1 MNTLIVLSYPD
12 LDAARRALAELGT
25 LRDRHVVALSGVVI
39 VECSTDGQ
47 LRTHAIDA
55 GRVSSGSLLDSVV
68 AHIESSLDAWR
79 ERPVDDA
86 LTDRVARK
94 ARPGTVSLGLAATQL
109 DIYALSA
116 ALAPLGGDVTD
127 TTLSIDDEL
136 KLVEA
141 ISNARDVNSGNSGNS
156 GNSPPTD

>member
-25 LRDRHVVALSGVVI
+25 LRDRHVVALAGVVI

-47 LRTHAIDA
+47 LRTHAVDP

-109 DIYALSA
+109 DIDALSA
-116 ALAPLGGDVTD
+116 ALAALGGDVTD

-141 ISNARDVNSGNSGNS
+141 ISNARDVNSDNS

>member
-1 MNTLIVLSYPD
+1 MIV
-12 LDAARRALAELGT
+12 A
-25 LRDRHVVALSGVVI
+25 
-39 VECSTDGQ
+39 CSTDGQ
-47 LRTHAIDA
+47 LRTHAVDP
-55 GRVSSGSLLDSVV
+55 GRVSSGLLLDNVV

-94 ARPGTVSLGLAATQL
+94 ARPGTVSLGLAATQV

-116 ALAPLGGDVTD
+116 ALAPLGGEVVD

-141 ISNARDVNSGNSGNS
+141 ISNARDDNDGNGGN
-156 GNSPPTD
+156 NPPTN

>member
-12 LDAARRALAELGT
+12 LDAARRVMAELGT

-39 VECSTDGQ
+39 VECATDGQ
-47 LRTHAIDA
+47 LRTHSIDP
-55 GRVSSGSLLDSVV
+55 GRVPSGSLLDSVV
-68 AHIESSLDAWR
+68 EHIESSLDAWR

-116 ALAPLGGDVTD
+116 ALAPFGGEVTD

-141 ISNARDVNSGNSGNS
+141 ISNARDGGSGAASG
-156 GNSPPTD
+156 

>member
-25 LRDRHVVALSGVVI
+25 LRDRHVVALAGVVI
-39 VECSTDGQ
+39 VACSTDGQ
-47 LRTHAIDA
+47 LRTHAVDP

-94 ARPGTVSLGLAATQL
+94 ARPGTVSLGLAATQV

-116 ALAPLGGDVTD
+116 ALAPLGGEVVD

-141 ISNARDVNSGNSGNS
+141 ISNARDDNS

>member
-1 MNTLIVLSYPD
+1 MNTLIALSYPD
-12 LDAARRALAELGT
+12 LETAHRALAELGT

-39 VECSTDGQ
+39 VECATGGQ
-47 LRTHAIDA
+47 LRAHAVDPDA
-55 GRVSSGSLLDSVV
+55 ASSGSLLGRAVER
-68 AHIESSLDAWR
+68 IESSIDAWR

-86 LTDRVARK
+86 LIDHVARK
-94 ARPGTVSLGLAATQL
+94 ARPGTVSLGLSATQL

-116 ALAPLGGDVTD
+116 ALAPFGGDVID

-141 ISNARDVNSGNSGNS
+141 ISNARNGSGGAVA
-156 GNSPPTD
+156 D

>member
-12 LDAARRALAELGT
+12 LDAARRAMAELGT

-39 VECSTDGQ
+39 VECTTDGR
-47 LRTHAIDA
+47 LRTHSVDP
-55 GRVSSGSLLDSVV
+55 GRVSSGSLLGSVV
-68 AHIESSLDAWR
+68 EHIEASLDAWR

-116 ALAPLGGDVTD
+116 ALAPFGGEVTD

-141 ISNARDVNSGNSGNS
+141 ISNARDGGGSVAA
-156 GNSPPTD
+156 D

>member
-1 MNTLIVLSYPD
+1 MT
-12 LDAARRALAELGT
+12 
-25 LRDRHVVALSGVVI
+25 
-39 VECSTDGQ
+39 VECSTAGP

-55 GRVSSGSLLDSVV
+55 GRVSSGALLDNVV

-94 ARPGTVSLGLAATQL
+94 ARPGTVSLGLAATQV

-116 ALAPLGGDVTD
+116 ALAPLGGEVAD
-127 TTLSIDDEL
+127 TKLSIDDEL

-141 ISNARDVNSGNSGNS
+141 ISNARDDNDGNSGND
-156 GNSPPTD
+156 GNDSPTN

>member
-1 MNTLIVLSYPD
+1 M
-12 LDAARRALAELGT
+12 
-25 LRDRHVVALSGVVI
+25 RDRHVVALAGVVI
-39 VECSTDGQ
+39 VACSTDGQ
-47 LRTHAIDA
+47 LRTHAVDP
-55 GRVSSGSLLDSVV
+55 GRVSSGVLLDNVV

-94 ARPGTVSLGLAATQL
+94 ARPGTVSLGLAATQV

-116 ALAPLGGDVTD
+116 ALAPLGGEVAD
-127 TTLSIDDEL
+127 TTLSVDDEL

-141 ISNARDVNSGNSGNS
+141 ISNARDDNDGNSGND
-156 GNSPPTD
+156 PPTN

>member
-25 LRDRHVVALSGVVI
+25 LRDRHVVALAGVVI

-47 LRTHAIDA
+47 LRTHTVDP

-68 AHIESSLDAWR
+68 AHVESSLDAWR

-116 ALAPLGGDVTD
+116 ALAPLGGEVAD

-141 ISNARDVNSGNSGNS
+141 ISNARDGSGERG
-156 GNSPPTD
+156 PATD

>member
-25 LRDRHVVALSGVVI
+25 LRDRHVVALAGVVI
-39 VECSTDGQ
+39 VECSTDGR
-47 LRTHAIDA
+47 LRTHAVDP

-68 AHIESSLDAWR
+68 AHVESSLDAWR

-116 ALAPLGGDVTD
+116 ALAPLGGEVAD

-141 ISNARDVNSGNSGNS
+141 ISNARDGSGERG
-156 GNSPPTD
+156 PATD

>member
-12 LDAARRALAELGT
+12 LDAARRAMAELGT

-39 VECSTDGQ
+39 VECTTDGR
-47 LRTHAIDA
+47 LRTHSVDP

-68 AHIESSLDAWR
+68 EHIEASLDAWR

-116 ALAPLGGDVTD
+116 ALAPFGGEVTD

-141 ISNARDVNSGNSGNS
+141 ISNARDGGGSVAA
-156 GNSPPTD
+156 D

>member
-12 LDAARRALAELGT
+12 LEAARRALAELGT
-25 LRDRHVVALSGVVI
+25 LRDRHVVALSGVVV
-39 VECSTDGQ
+39 VECTIDGQ
-47 LRTHAIDA
+47 LRAHSVDP

-68 AHIESSLDAWR
+68 GHIESSLDAWR

-94 ARPGTVSLGLAATQL
+94 ARPGAVSLGLAATQL

-116 ALAPLGGDVTD
+116 ALAPFGGEVTD

-141 ISNARDVNSGNSGNS
+141 ISNARDGGR
-156 GNSPPTD
+156 GAATD

>member
-25 LRDRHVVALSGVVI
+25 LRDRHVVALAGVVI
-39 VECSTDGQ
+39 VECATDGR
-47 LRTHAIDA
+47 LRTHAVDP

-68 AHIESSLDAWR
+68 AHIESSLDVWR

-116 ALAPLGGDVTD
+116 ALAPLGGEVAD

-141 ISNARDVNSGNSGNS
+141 ISNARDGSGERG
-156 GNSPPTD
+156 PATD

>member
-1 MNTLIVLSYPD
+1 M
-12 LDAARRALAELGT
+12 
-25 LRDRHVVALSGVVI
+25 RDRHVVALAVVVI
-39 VECSTDGQ
+39 VACSTDGQ
-47 LRTHAIDA
+47 LRTHAVDP
-55 GRVSSGSLLDSVV
+55 GRVSSGLLLDNVV

-94 ARPGTVSLGLAATQL
+94 ARPGTVSLGLAATQV

-116 ALAPLGGDVTD
+116 ALAPLGGEVVD

-141 ISNARDVNSGNSGNS
+141 ISNARDDNDGNGGN
-156 GNSPPTD
+156 NPPTN

>member
-1 MNTLIVLSYPD
+1 MNTLIALSYPD
-12 LDAARRALAELGT
+12 LPAAHRALAELGT
-25 LRDRHVVALSGVVI
+25 LRDRHVVALAAVVI
-39 VECSTDGQ
+39 VECASDGQ
-47 LRTHAIDA
+47 LRTHSVDS

-68 AHIESSLDAWR
+68 AHLGSSLDAWR
-79 ERPVDDA
+79 ARPVDDA

-94 ARPGTVSLGLAATQL
+94 ARPGTVSLGLDATQL

-116 ALAPLGGDVTD
+116 ALAPFGGDVLD

-141 ISNARDVNSGNSGNS
+141 ISNARGGGNRPAS
-156 GNSPPTD
+156 D

>member
-1 MNTLIVLSYPD
+1 MIV
-12 LDAARRALAELGT
+12 A
-25 LRDRHVVALSGVVI
+25 
-39 VECSTDGQ
+39 CSTDGQ
-47 LRTHAIDA
+47 LRTHAVDP
-55 GRVSSGSLLDSVV
+55 GRVSSGLLLDNVV

-94 ARPGTVSLGLAATQL
+94 ARPGTVLLGLAATQV

-116 ALAPLGGDVTD
+116 ALAPLGGEVAD

-141 ISNARDVNSGNSGNS
+141 ISNARDDNDGNSGND
-156 GNSPPTD
+156 GNDSPTN

>member
-1 MNTLIVLSYPD
+1 M
-12 LDAARRALAELGT
+12 AELGT
-25 LRDRHVVALSGVVI
+25 LRDRHVVALAGVVI
-39 VECSTDGQ
+39 VACSTDGQ
-47 LRTHAIDA
+47 LRTHAVDP
-55 GRVSSGSLLDSVV
+55 GRVSSGVLLDNVV

-94 ARPGTVSLGLAATQL
+94 ARPGTVSLGLAATQV

-116 ALAPLGGDVTD
+116 ALAPLGGEVAD
-127 TTLSIDDEL
+127 TTLSVDDEL

-141 ISNARDVNSGNSGNS
+141 ISNARDDNDGNSGND
-156 GNSPPTD
+156 PPTN

>member
-12 LDAARRALAELGT
+12 LAAAHRALAELDT
-25 LRDRHVVALSGVVI
+25 LRDRHVVALSGVAI
-39 VECSTDGQ
+39 AECAADGQ
-47 LRTHAIDA
+47 LRAHAVDP
-55 GRVSSGSLLDSVV
+55 GRTPRGSLLESVV
-68 AHIESSLDAWR
+68 EHIESSLDAWR
-79 ERPVDDA
+79 EKPVDDA
-86 LTDRVARK
+86 LIDRVARK

-116 ALAPLGGDVTD
+116 ALAPFGGEVID

-141 ISNARDVNSGNSGNS
+141 ISKTRDGGSQAGI
-156 GNSPPTD
+156 D